1 MVYGRQLMQYMPYAT
16 GLMQP
21 FIGPK
26 NRVAYS
32 NNRARTYTTVRAR
45 KPKGKTSFKSL
56 VTNTLPS
63 KQMSSQLTG
72 AFTHSTQLTL
82 CPTAQVS
89 QGTANYNR
97 VGDQIQLQALKLNGV
112 YFSHT
117 TAGAYTFR
125 IIVGYSGE
133 EYNNTTFATGL
144 TTAQLFLPNTY
155 TNFVSTG
162 IINPRAFRVLHDSKI
177 DLNSQIAAVADLASF
192 SHTVSLGGIKFDYQ
206 ESTSALGKLK
216 NLYVVVVADVAGGAI
231 GTTSSGTMVMS
242 CDLIFK

>member
-1 MVYGRQLMQYMPYAT
+1 MQYMPYAS
-16 GLMQP
+16 GIMQP

-26 NRVAYS
+26 NRISYR
-32 NNRARTYTTVRAR
+32 NNASRSYTTVRSR

-56 VTNTLPS
+56 VTSTLPS
-63 KQMSSQLTG
+63 KQMSAQLTG

-82 CPTAQVS
+82 NPTAMVT

-125 IIVGYSGE
+125 ILVGYSGE
-133 EYNNTTFATGL
+133 EYANTTFATGL

-162 IINPRAFRVLHDSKI
+162 IVNPRAFRVLHDSKI
-177 DLNSQIAAVADLASF
+177 DLNSQITAVADLQSF
-192 SHTVSLGGIKFDYQ
+192 SHTISLGGVKFDYQ
-206 ESTSALGKLK
+206 ESTSLLGKTK

-231 GTTSSGTMVMS
+231 GTTVSGSMIMS
-242 CDLIFK
+242 TDLIYK